1 MLAISCDFK
10 AAKPFR
16 GFGRFA
22 TSATLI
28 LGSFLLLVITLLLPP
43 IVCAQSQTEIKDA
56 EPSTIFGIAE
66 TAPVV
71 VNGKVRFHVVGVTA
85 YPAERRASEI
95 SRRIEALARDK
106 KYDPKTLRVKDA
118 GEYHQIFPGESGKA
132 IFRILEADAE
142 SEGVLRTVLAET
154 IAKSIAESINEYRHD
169 RKPAV
174 LTKNALYALGS
185 MLVLVALLYGVLWGF
200 RSLDKYLE
208 GRVKLHTQKLEARS
222 QRIFQGEQ
230 LWGILH
236 GALRLLRGLVVIF
249 LIYVFANF
257 ALSLFPQTRYTAQR
271 LFQFVVG
278 PLGSIVNA
286 VIDFIP
292 DFLFLVVL
300 FLITRYGLK
309 LARGVFAAIDKKR
322 LQIKG
327 FEADWAW
334 PTYRIVRMGIIVFA
348 LVIAYPFIPGSDSAA
363 FKGVSVLLGVLFS
376 LGSTSVISNV
386 IAGYTMTYRRAFRI
400 GDRVKI
406 GDTVGDVA
414 EMRILVTHV
423 RTPKNEEVVIP
434 NSTILNGEVTNYST
448 MARDQGLI
456 LHTTV
461 GIGYDVP
468 WRQVEA
474 MMLLAAENTEGLLKE
489 PAPFMR
495 QKSLGDYA
503 VNYELNAY
511 CDNASQMVELY
522 TKMHRNIQDVFNENG
537 VQIMSPAYK
546 ADTAEPKVVPKELWY
561 TSPAIEPGKVSGAQ
575 SAQE

>member
-286 VIDFIP
+286 HIDFIP

-546 ADTAEPKVVPKELWY
+546 ADTA
-561 TSPAIEPGKVSGAQ
+561 
-575 SAQE
+575 

>member
-1 MLAISCDFK
+1 ML
-10 AAKPFR
+10 
-16 GFGRFA
+16 
-22 TSATLI
+22 LI
-28 LGSFLLLVITLLLPP
+28 VLLMLPP
-43 IVCAQSQTEIKDA
+43 IVSAQEQSELKDT
-56 EPSTIFGIAE
+56 EPSGIFGIAE

-95 SRRIEALARDK
+95 SQRIEALARDTN
-106 KYDPKTLRVKDA
+106 YSPKTLRIEDA
-118 GEYHQIFPGESGKA
+118 GSYHEIFPGASGKV
-132 IFRILEADAE
+132 IIRILEADAK
-142 SEGVLRTVLAET
+142 SEGILRTVLADT
-154 IAKSIAESINEYRHD
+154 IGNSIAESINDYRHD

-174 LTKNALYALGS
+174 LTKKALYALGS
-185 MLVLVALLYGVLWGF
+185 TIVLIVLMYGVFWGF
-200 RSLDKYLE
+200 RRVNNYLE
-208 GRVKLHTQKLEARS
+208 RRVKLHMQKLEERS
-222 QRIFQGEQ
+222 QRIFQGGQ
-230 LWGILH
+230 LWGILLS
-236 GALRLLRGLVVIF
+236 ALGMLRGLTAIL
-249 LIYVFANF
+249 LIYIFTNF
-257 ALSLFPQTRYTAQR
+257 ALSLFPQTRYTAHR
-271 LFQFVVG
+271 LYQFVVA
-278 PLGSIVNA
+278 PLGSIVNGL
-286 VIDFIP
+286 IDFIP

-300 FLITRYGLK
+300 YLLTRYGLK
-309 LARGVFAAIDKKR
+309 LARGVFTAIDQER
-322 LQIKG
+322 LKIKG
-327 FEADWAW
+327 FETDWAW
-334 PTYRIVRMGIIVFA
+334 PTYRIVRMGIIIFA

-406 GDTVGDVA
+406 GDTVGDVS
-414 EMRILVTHV
+414 EMRILVTHL

-474 MMLLAAENTEGLLKE
+474 MLLLAAENTEGLLRE
-489 PAPFMR
+489 PAPFIR

-503 VNYELNAY
+503 VNYELNTY
-511 CDNASQMVELY
+511 CGDASQMVELY

-546 ADTAEPKVVPKELWY
+546 ADPAEAKIVPKERWY
-561 TSPAIEPGKVSGAQ
+561 TPPAKDLGQGT
-575 SAQE
+575 

>member
-1 MLAISCDFK
+1 M
-10 AAKPFR
+10 
-16 GFGRFA
+16 
-22 TSATLI
+22 
-28 LGSFLLLVITLLLPP
+28 
-43 IVCAQSQTEIKDA
+43 
-56 EPSTIFGIAE
+56 
-66 TAPVV
+66 
-71 VNGKVRFHVVGVTA
+71 
-85 YPAERRASEI
+85 
-95 SRRIEALARDK
+95 
-106 KYDPKTLRVKDA
+106 
-118 GEYHQIFPGESGKA
+118 
-132 IFRILEADAE
+132 
-142 SEGVLRTVLAET
+142 
-154 IAKSIAESINEYRHD
+154 
-169 RKPAV
+169 
-174 LTKNALYALGS
+174 
-185 MLVLVALLYGVLWGF
+185 
-200 RSLDKYLE
+200 
-208 GRVKLHTQKLEARS
+208 
-222 QRIFQGEQ
+222 
-230 LWGILH
+230 
-236 GALRLLRGLVVIF
+236 
-249 LIYVFANF
+249 
-257 ALSLFPQTRYTAQR
+257 
-271 LFQFVVG
+271 
-278 PLGSIVNA
+278 
-286 VIDFIP
+286 
-292 DFLFLVVL
+292 
-300 FLITRYGLK
+300 
-309 LARGVFAAIDKKR
+309 FAAIDDNR

-327 FEADWAW
+327 FETDWAW

-448 MARDQGLI
+448 LARDQGLI

-474 MMLLAAENTEGLLKE
+474 MMLSAAEKTEGLLKE
-489 PAPFMR
+489 PQPFIR

-511 CDNASQMVELY
+511 CGNASQMIELY

-546 ADTAEPKVVPKELWY
+546 ADPAEPKVVPKERWY
-561 TSPAIEPGKVSGAQ
+561 TAPATEPG
-575 SAQE
+575 

>member
-1 MLAISCDFK
+1 MLTTPFK
-10 AAKPFR
+10 SKATQLFR
-16 GFGRFA
+16 DLATIIGLFA
-22 TSATLI
+22 CN
-28 LGSFLLLVITLLLPP
+28 LGSILLLVIILLLPP
-43 IVCAQSQTEIKDA
+43 IVCAQAQTELKDA
-56 EPSTIFGIAE
+56 EPSGIFGIAE

-95 SRRIEALARDK
+95 SQRIEALARDTN
-106 KYDPKTLRVKDA
+106 YSPKTLRIEDA
-118 GEYHQIFPGESGKA
+118 GSYHEIFPNASGKV
-132 IFRILEADAE
+132 IIRILEADAK
-142 SEGVLRTVLAET
+142 SEGILRTVLADT
-154 IAKSIAESINEYRHD
+154 IGNSIAESINDYRHD

-185 MLVLVALLYGVLWGF
+185 TIVLIVLLYGVFWGF
-200 RSLDKYLE
+200 RRVNNYLE
-208 GRVKLHTQKLEARS
+208 RRVKLQMQKLEERS
-222 QRIFQGEQ
+222 QRIFQGGQ
-230 LWGILH
+230 LWGILLS
-236 GALRLLRGLVVIF
+236 ALGMLRGLTVIF
-249 LIYVFANF
+249 LIYIFTNF
-257 ALSLFPQTRYTAQR
+257 ALSLFPQTRYTAHR
-271 LFQFVVG
+271 LYQFVVA
-278 PLGSIVNA
+278 PLGSIVNGL
-286 VIDFIP
+286 IDFIP

-300 FLITRYGLK
+300 YLLTRYVLK
-309 LARGVFAAIDKKR
+309 LARGVFTAIDQER
-322 LQIKG
+322 LKIKG
-327 FEADWAW
+327 FETDWAW
-334 PTYRIVRMGIIVFA
+334 PTYRIARMGIIIFA

-363 FKGVSVLLGVLFS
+363 FKGISVLLGVLFS

-406 GDTVGDVA
+406 GDTVGDVS
-414 EMRILVTHV
+414 EMRILVTHL

-474 MMLLAAENTEGLLKE
+474 MLLLAAENTEGLLRE
-489 PAPFMR
+489 PAPFIR

-511 CDNASQMVELY
+511 CGDASQMVELY

-546 ADTAEPKVVPKELWY
+546 ADPAEAKIVPKERWY
-561 TSPAIEPGKVSGAQ
+561 TPPAKDLGQGT
-575 SAQE
+575 